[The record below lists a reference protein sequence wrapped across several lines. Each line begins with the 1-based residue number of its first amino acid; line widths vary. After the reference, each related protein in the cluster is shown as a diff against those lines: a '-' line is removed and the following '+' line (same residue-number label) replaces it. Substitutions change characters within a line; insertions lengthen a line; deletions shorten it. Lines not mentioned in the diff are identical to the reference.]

1 VTDYPIIF
9 SAPMVRALLDG
20 RKTQTRRLAW
30 RTVIT
35 YPGCPKS
42 WQNGEHRPDGY
53 TYLPTIWQKVKPG
66 DRLYVRERFSYDRLD
81 IDRDGMAPPWY
92 WADGNPE
99 RGDWTKPK
107 PSIHMPRWASRLT
120 LGVTEKREQQLQ
132 DIGEDDAQAEGMRTA
147 VGDGGS
153 PGPGYK
159 WTGTGYEGG
168 IPYSFH
174 TPSPNGRCSCKVGGP
189 TPSQCAYRCLWKSLH
204 GRDAWDSNPEVVALT
219 FTVHQLNID
228 SMEAAA

>member
-30 RTVIT
+30 RLTT
-35 YPGCPKS
+35 
-42 WQNGEHRPDGY
+42 HRGRY
-53 TYLPTIWQKVKPG
+53 CEAPTIWQKVKPG

-81 IDRDGMAPPWY
+81 IDRNGMAPPWY

-120 LGVTEKREQQLQ
+120 LGVTEKRQ
-132 DIGEDDAQAEGMRTA
+132 DPLLDISEKDAQAESFQPEDI
-147 VGDGGS
+147 GD
-153 PGPGYK
+153 
-159 WTGTGYEGG
+159 
-168 IPYSFH
+168 SFASAAGVFQIYWSEIH
-174 TPSPNGRCSCKVGGP
+174 P
-189 TPSQCAYRCLWKSLH
+189 
-204 GRDAWDSNPEVVALT
+204 DWDGVSSPEVVALT